1 MFENAQIETP
11 GLPRAADVDWQQ
23 LHPGFRRQGMLT
35 GAFAAIVTG
44 LGLAVLQNVG
54 GSAPDSAPAVL
65 PFLFSGFAWLPW
77 LAVFAALVSWPW
89 ISFPYRGYA
98 VRQRDI
104 LVRSGVLW
112 RKLTAVPY
120 NRIQHVETESS
131 LLDRRFGIASVK
143 LYTAGGSSGD
153 LRIRG
158 LSADASEK
166 IRVFVLDRIG
176 AAVENG

>member
-1 MFENAQIETP
+1 MFENAQIDELD
-11 GLPRAADVDWQQ
+11 LPKAAGVEWQQ

-35 GAFAAIVTG
+35 GGFVASVIG

-54 GSAPDSAPAVL
+54 GSAADGAPVL
-65 PFLFSGFAWLPW
+65 LRFLFSGFAWLPW
-77 LAVFAALVSWPW
+77 LALFAALVSWPW

-98 VRQRDI
+98 VRERDI

-112 RKLTAVPY
+112 RNLTAVPY

-143 LYTAGGSSGD
+143 LFTAGGSSGD

-158 LSADASEK
+158 LAAGTSEN
-166 IRVFVLDRIG
+166 IRVFVLDKIG